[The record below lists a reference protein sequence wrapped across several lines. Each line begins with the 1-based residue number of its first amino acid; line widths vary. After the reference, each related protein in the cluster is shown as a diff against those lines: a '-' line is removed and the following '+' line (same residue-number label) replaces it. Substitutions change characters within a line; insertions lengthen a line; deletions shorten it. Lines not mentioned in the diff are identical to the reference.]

1 MTELHRT
8 ADREGSGRRS
18 VTVRYEYDRNGN
30 MTRTILPSGAEIL
43 REYDPADR
51 LVTEIHMDKE
61 SSIHNTTRFAYDK
74 AGNLTCITDNQGRN
88 TLIEYDAMNREIRR
102 TEKDG
107 SVTRNF
113 YDRNGQMVK
122 TIRPNAYAESQEQGA
137 GLQYTYDAEGRILTV
152 IRPDGT
158 IQESSVY
165 DEEGNLIQTT
175 DAAGSRVRYA
185 YDFGNRR
192 TQIRTGGQASQK
204 YVYDAAGNITGIEDG
219 AGNHTGYAL
228 DAWGRIVEIRKA
240 DGSSECYRYD
250 CAGNIVQSTD
260 GEGNATVYEYNGINR
275 LASVTDP
282 MGGQET
288 YAYDAEERLCKKT
301 DRNGTETR
309 YTYNMYG
316 NLLMRTAGELSERY
330 EYTPEGLLKSAIS
343 GGMRYSYTYD
353 VMGRMKEK
361 TASGRRLL
369 AFVYDKNGNLT
380 AQEDVTGKVTEY
392 RYNLLD
398 QVTEVW
404 DSGKRLAA
412 YTYNPD
418 GTVRSIKNGNSLYTE
433 YSYDADK
440 NLTMLKSVLG
450 EETIVENHYRY
461 DGNGNRTEK
470 QQKPG
475 TTAYTYDRLN
485 QLVEVNYPDRT
496 ETLFYD
502 KAGNRT
508 GRVAGS
514 AEERYYYDK
523 RNRLT
528 AQEKNGV
535 HTEFQ
540 YDAAGN
546 LVKDD
551 TAAYTY
557 DAFNRNTRVETFDGN
572 IQINRYDAEGLRH
585 EMEENGKLVQ
595 FIFRGTEVVAEETQE
610 EKIRYI
616 RAGELLASD
625 AESARTYY
633 HYASDEMGS
642 ITHVTAGNEILN
654 RYEYDAWGNA
664 EVCEEQIANRFRFN
678 GQQYD
683 PVSQQYYLRA
693 RFYNPVVARFTQED
707 TYRGDGL
714 NLYAYCKNNPVYYV
728 DPSGHICEKVA
739 ERIREKIKNGTASKN
754 ERKKLAA
761 YERNKNRILQ
771 GELNGGKDSRKQKG
785 NFGEIKSDYYMRND
799 SELQD
804 EGFYLKSI
812 GREAPTGLDDKIVK
826 GIDAVYENLNPN
838 SQYKWWTVD
847 GKMLIRKR
855 DSMVCGALRRQRLQK
870 Y

>member
-1 MTELHRT
+1 MKVTDSTGAVLEYGYDSQNRRVSESRKISDTACQTFRYRYDAAGRMTELHRT

-18 VTVRYEYDRNGN
+18 VMVRYEYDRNGN

-51 LVTEIHMDKE
+51 LVTEIHVDPD
-61 SSIHNTTRFAYDK
+61 SGIHNTTRFAYDK

-88 TLIEYDAMNREIRR
+88 TRMEYDAMNREIRR

-113 YDRNGQMVK
+113 YDRNGQLVK
-122 TIRPNAYAESQEQGA
+122 TIRPNAYAEHKDGGA
-137 GLQYTYDAEGRILTV
+137 GYAYTYDAEGRVVTV

-175 DAAGSRVRYA
+175 DAAGSRVRYT
-185 YDFGNRR
+185 YDFGGRQ
-192 TQIRTGGQASQK
+192 TEVRTGGQASQK

-228 DAWGRIVEIRKA
+228 DAWGRIVEIRKV
-240 DGSSECYRYD
+240 DGSSEYYRYD

-260 GEGNATVYEYNGINR
+260 GEGNATTYEYNGINQ

-316 NLLMRTAGELSERY
+316 NLLTKTAGELSERY

-353 VMGRMKEK
+353 AMNRLREK
-361 TASGRRLL
+361 CASGRKLL

-404 DSGKRLAA
+404 DSGKRIAA

-418 GTVRSIKNGNSLYTE
+418 GTIRSIKNGNSLYTE
-433 YSYDADK
+433 YAYDADK

-470 QQKPG
+470 QQLSGRTIYEYDSLNRLSRVEYPG
-475 TTAYTYDRLN
+475 WN
-485 QLVEVNYPDRT
+485 E
-496 ETLFYD
+496 ELFYD

-508 GRVAGS
+508 GRVADGV
-514 AEERYYYDK
+514 EERYYYDK

-546 LVKDD
+546 LVKDGK
-551 TAAYTY
+551 AAYTY

-642 ITHVTAGNEILN
+642 ITHVPAGNEILN

-664 EVCEEQIANRFRFN
+664 
-678 GQQYD
+678 
-683 PVSQQYYLRA
+683 VSTCLT
-693 RFYNPVVARFTQED
+693 YNP
-707 TYRGDGL
+707 
-714 NLYAYCKNNPVYYV
+714 
-728 DPSGHICEKVA
+728 
-739 ERIREKIKNGTASKN
+739 
-754 ERKKLAA
+754 
-761 YERNKNRILQ
+761 ILKH
-771 GELNGGKDSRKQKG
+771 L
-785 NFGEIKSDYYMRND
+785 
-799 SELQD
+799 
-804 EGFYLKSI
+804 
-812 GREAPTGLDDKIVK
+812 
-826 GIDAVYENLNPN
+826 
-838 SQYKWWTVD
+838 
-847 GKMLIRKR
+847 
-855 DSMVCGALRRQRLQK
+855 
-870 Y
+870 